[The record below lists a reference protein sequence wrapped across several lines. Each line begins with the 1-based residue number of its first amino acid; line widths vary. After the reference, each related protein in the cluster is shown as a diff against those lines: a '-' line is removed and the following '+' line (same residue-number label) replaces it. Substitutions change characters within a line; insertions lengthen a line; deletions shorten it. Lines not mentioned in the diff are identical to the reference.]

1 MSCEESAGEE
11 VGRERNEDVAMDVT
25 LYGVSKMDRIRNCII
40 RGTTKKVG
48 KISNKVEGIGIA
60 RRPMVNVVEKER
72 KTEAE
77 VNGQCKCGLEERQ
90 TMHRSEATVMQLST
104 SA

>member
-1 MSCEESAGEE
+1 
-11 VGRERNEDVAMDVT
+11 MDVT

-48 KISNKVEGIGIA
+48 KISNKVEGRN
-60 RRPMVNVVEKER
+60 RRPKVNMVVKER